1 MKNFPCI
8 HIISLDFKH
17 TFLTPNTINEDLV
30 VDIRGKT
37 FCTMKIG
44 VVCQF
49 NCLPGSP
56 LGPGSPGDPR
66 FPWGPSYPFGPIS
79 GGARSPFSPLT
90 PVKPRGPMSPGCPGI
105 PVPGYREKNAW
116 SLFCVLC
123 PKELQTSQLHTH
135 VCFVNL
141 WEPLPGVPDC
151 PGKPLTPI
159 KKKQYLYIQ

>member
-1 MKNFPCI
+1 MYFPESQVKHLIKACSE
-8 HIISLDFKH
+8 HEELSLHTISLDFKH

-66 FPWGPSYPFGPIS
+66 FP
-79 GGARSPFSPLT
+79 
-90 PVKPRGPMSPGCPGI
+90 
-105 PVPGYREKNAW
+105 
-116 SLFCVLC
+116 
-123 PKELQTSQLHTH
+123 
-135 VCFVNL
+135 
-141 WEPLPGVPDC
+141 
-151 PGKPLTPI
+151 
-159 KKKQYLYIQ
+159 